1 MKKIVEASGAIIYD
15 AQFRILLH
23 TKKGWNGWI
32 VPGGKLK
39 AGETPVEALERE
51 VMEELGIGL
60 HNIVLFG
67 EKTLHEHE
75 YFDKC
80 IALKFY
86 DFYAKPG
93 SYLIRPSKEIRSLG
107 WFSPDDV
114 AEVQMPVSVRNM
126 VNDFYSLFKI

>member
-15 AQFRILLH
+15 AQFRTLLH
-23 TKKGWNGWI
+23 TKKGWKGWI

-39 AGETPVEALERE
+39 AGETPVGALERE

-60 HNIVLFG
+60 VNIVLFG

-75 YFDKC
+75 YFNKS

-93 SYLIRPSKEIRSLG
+93 SYCLKPSAEILSFG
-107 WFSPDDV
+107 WFAKEDFDKIY
-114 AEVQMPVSVRNM
+114 MPVPVRKM
-126 VNDFYSLFKI
+126 IMDFYSLFKI